1 MCIHDLTIFVSLIY
15 ENIMA
20 RCQAVNIPRADL
32 AIFFRKG
39 GPMTERGSNKLGGRG
54 ACQSW
59 KLFEILIA
67 NGAF

>member
-32 AIFFRKG
+32 AIFRKG
-39 GPMTERGSNKLGGRG
+39 GPMTERGPNKLGGRG
-54 ACQSW
+54 ACPPGNI
-59 KLFEILIA
+59 LEILIA
-67 NGAF
+67 NGAL